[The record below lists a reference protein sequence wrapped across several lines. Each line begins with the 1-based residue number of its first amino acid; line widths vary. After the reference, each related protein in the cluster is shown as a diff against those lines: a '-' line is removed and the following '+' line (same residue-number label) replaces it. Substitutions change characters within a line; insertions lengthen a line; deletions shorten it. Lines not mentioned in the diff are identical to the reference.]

1 MCYSPSGDPGAA
13 LNLSVNQCPKDVSEV
28 SDLYCLHRLT
38 PEQERVFEEHY
49 LHCQACAK
57 QVARSQRF
65 IAALRAANSPPQA
78 Q

>member
-1 MCYSPSGDPGAA
+1 MCSSPSGDPDTA

-28 SDLYCLHRLT
+28 ADLYCLHRLT

-49 LHCQACAK
+49 LHCPACAEE
-57 QVARSQRF
+57 VARSHCF
-65 IAALRAANSPPQA
+65 IAALKTASSPPQA

>member
-1 MCYSPSGDPGAA
+1 MCCSPSGKPGA

-49 LHCQACAK
+49 LHCPACTK
-57 QVARSQRF
+57 EVERSQHC
-65 IAALRAANSPPQA
+65 IAALKAASSPPEA